1 MRTRN
6 SKGSVQDAVREIQG
20 EWSVEERQARLIH
33 GVERRT
39 ELIAILFGDC
49 ADEDYRKAG

>member
-6 SKGSVQDAVREIQG
+6 LKGSIQDAVREIQG
-20 EWSVEERQARLIH
+20 EWSVEERQARLLY

-39 ELIAILFGDC
+39 ELIAILFGHC
-49 ADEDYRKAG
+49 ADEEYRKAG